1 MNLKV
6 IKGGILTKE
15 EKYLRK
21 EQKLSH
27 IYLQQFLKHY
37 LYTQNDKR
45 IVYNGIKYIN
55 HNLLG
60 TNTKNK
66 DFAKQM
72 WVIDIVMYSL
82 EKITYNDFIE
92 MFPLCKIYDKN
103 DKFGIKDY
111 YYTQKILSE
120 FNLED
125 KIGNNAQYLIDEY
138 ANNDIMS
145 FGAKKLLYT
154 IKLSQL
160 DTLKLLEN
168 FFGTLQGVVIKNGDK
183 YFDKET
189 GEEVSI
195 VKEED
200 IEKQKIKERLKI
212 ITNDL
217 EEL

>member
-92 MFPLCKIYDKN
+92 MFPICKI
-103 DKFGIKDY
+103 
-111 YYTQKILSE
+111 
-120 FNLED
+120 
-125 KIGNNAQYLIDEY
+125 
-138 ANNDIMS
+138 
-145 FGAKKLLYT
+145 
-154 IKLSQL
+154 
-160 DTLKLLEN
+160 
-168 FFGTLQGVVIKNGDK
+168 
-183 YFDKET
+183 
-189 GEEVSI
+189 
-195 VKEED
+195 
-200 IEKQKIKERLKI
+200 
-212 ITNDL
+212 
-217 EEL
+217 